1 MGNLLMDPIKV
12 RRYTILQWDK
22 HINSLVHTL
31 LIMDILIK
39 LLIKSIF
46 MIPSHKNINHAENSH
61 LFNNIKDIITPS

>member
-1 MGNLLMDPIKV
+1 MDPIKV

-39 LLIKSIF
+39 LLNKSIF
-46 MIPSHKNINHAENSH
+46 MITLHMVINHVG
-61 LFNNIKDIITPS
+61 K